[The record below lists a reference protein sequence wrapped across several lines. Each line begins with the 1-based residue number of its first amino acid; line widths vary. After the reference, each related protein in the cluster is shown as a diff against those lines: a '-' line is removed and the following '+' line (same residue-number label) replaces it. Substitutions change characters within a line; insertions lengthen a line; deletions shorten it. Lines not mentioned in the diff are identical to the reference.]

1 MSTTRL
7 RERRGATG
15 LPEPARVRS
24 ARSRR
29 TRVRSARHGFLLLGG
44 VQMTLIFTLAS
55 LAVPLP
61 RIGAE
66 FRLDRAE
73 LILLSAAY
81 GLTFAGLLLLGGRL
95 ADRSGGR
102 RVLTAGLLVFGAAS
116 ALAPLA
122 PGYGTLLAARFGQ
135 GTGAALVAPAAM
147 ALLRA
152 LYPEPAAYGRAM
164 ATWGGL
170 SVLGATAGNLLSGV
184 VAAATSWRG
193 TFAVPIAVTAT
204 ALLLAPR
211 LLPSTPTPG
220 QAPTPTTPGA
230 GEATTTPGTGLAPTP
245 TAPGT
250 EPSRLMTAPGTE
262 PGQPTTAP
270 GTATGG
276 PTTATGR
283 LMTAPGTEPG
293 QPTTAPGT
301 EPGGLT
307 SSPGTP
313 PGGPMTPPGARRAL
327 DLPGGLLATAGIT
340 LASYGLVLTDAH
352 PWASAPVLVPLL
364 AGLVLLAAFG
374 AVERRTADPLLPPG
388 FLRDGRRALGLA
400 AIGLTAA
407 GTATVF
413 VLLSLA
419 LQQQRGWSALLT
431 SAAFV
436 PFAVALL
443 GSGRL
448 AGPLIGRYGPGRV
461 TAAGL
466 GTAAAG
472 LGLLAATG
480 FDTSVPYAYGLLPG
494 LVLLPA
500 GGALSFA
507 GAAVLA
513 TDGVPAHHAGLAG
526 GVLNTAMELGPTV
539 LFAALLTL
547 GGDAVSLAAAAV
559 LFTALAASTALTTRI
574 H

>member
-1 MSTTRL
+1 MAMTRAMTRA
-7 RERRGATG
+7 RERSRADGHDRPRPRG
-15 LPEPARVRS
+15 
-24 ARSRR
+24 
-29 TRVRSARHGFLLLGG
+29 GFALLGG
-44 VQMTLIFTLAS
+44 VQMTLIFTLAA

-66 FRLDRAE
+66 FRLDRAD

-95 ADRSGGR
+95 ADRLGGR
-102 RVLTAGLLVFGAAS
+102 RALTAGLLVFGAAS

-122 PGYGTLLAARFGQ
+122 PGYEALLAARFGQ
-135 GTGAALVAPAAM
+135 GVGAALVAPAAM
-147 ALLRA
+147 AVLRA
-152 LYPEPAAYGRAM
+152 LFPAPAAYGRAM

-184 VAAATSWRG
+184 IAAATSWRG
-193 TFAVPIAVTAT
+193 TFAVPVAVTLA

-211 LLPSTPTPG
+211 LLP
-220 QAPTPTTPGA
+220 A
-230 GEATTTPGTGLAPTP
+230 
-245 TAPGT
+245 
-250 EPSRLMTAPGTE
+250 
-262 PGQPTTAP
+262 
-270 GTATGG
+270 
-276 PTTATGR
+276 
-283 LMTAPGTEPG
+283 
-293 QPTTAPGT
+293 
-301 EPGGLT
+301 
-307 SSPGTP
+307 TP
-313 PGGPMTPPGARRAL
+313 PGPGRAL
-327 DLPGGLLATAGIT
+327 DLPGALLATAGIT
-340 LASYGLVLTDAH
+340 LASFGLVLTDAH
-352 PWASAPVLVPLL
+352 SWGSAPVLVPLL
-364 AGLVLLAAFG
+364 AGLALLAAFA
-374 AVERRTADPLLPPG
+374 AVERRTADPLLPPD

-400 AIGLTAA
+400 GIGLTAA

-419 LQQQRGWSALLT
+419 LQEGRGWSALLT

-448 AGPLIGRYGPGRV
+448 AGPLIGRYGPGRL
-461 TAAGL
+461 TGAGL

-494 LVLLPA
+494 LLLLPA
-500 GGALSFA
+500 GCALSFA

-513 TDGVPAHHAGLAG
+513 TEGVAADRAGLAG

-559 LFTALAASTALTTRI
+559 LFTALAATTIRTK
-574 H
+574 

>member
-1 MSTTRL
+1 MTTTEARTDSGNTPGV
-7 RERRGATG
+7 RAR
-15 LPEPARVRS
+15 PA
-24 ARSRR
+24 
-29 TRVRSARHGFLLLGG
+29 FLLLGG
-44 VQMTLIFTLAS
+44 VQTTLIFTLAS

-61 RIGAE
+61 RIGAA

-95 ADRSGGR
+95 ADRFGGR
-102 RVLTAGLLVFGAAS
+102 RTLTVGLLVFGAAS
-116 ALAPLA
+116 VAAPLA
-122 PGYGTLLAARFGQ
+122 PGYEALLAARFGQ
-135 GTGAALVAPAAM
+135 GVGAALVAPAAM

-152 LYPEPAAYGRAM
+152 LFPEPAAYGRAM

-184 VAAATSWRG
+184 IAAVSSWRG
-193 TFAVPIAVTAT
+193 TFAVPVAVTLA
-204 ALLLAPR
+204 ALLLAPG
-211 LLPSTPTPG
+211 LLPTTSPG
-220 QAPTPTTPGA
+220 PGRPLRQPGA
-230 GEATTTPGTGLAPTP
+230 SRSPDLPGTSRPLRHPGGASRSLHRPGTGR
-245 TAPGT
+245 
-250 EPSRLMTAPGTE
+250 S
-262 PGQPTTAP
+262 
-270 GTATGG
+270 
-276 PTTATGR
+276 
-283 LMTAPGTEPG
+283 
-293 QPTTAPGT
+293 
-301 EPGGLT
+301 
-307 SSPGTP
+307 
-313 PGGPMTPPGARRAL
+313 L
-327 DLPGGLLATAGIT
+327 DLPGALLATAGIT

-352 PWASAPVLVPLL
+352 PWASAPVLVPLSTGL
-364 AGLVLLAAFG
+364 ALLAAFG
-374 AVERRTADPLLPPG
+374 AVERRTADPLLPPD

-443 GSGRL
+443 GAGRL

-461 TAAGL
+461 TGAGL

-480 FDTSVPYAYGLLPG
+480 FETSVPYAYGLLPG
-494 LVLLPA
+494 LLLLPA

-513 TDGVPAHHAGLAG
+513 TRGVPAHHAGLAG

-539 LFAALLTL
+539 VFAALLTL
-547 GGDAVSLAAAAV
+547 GGDAVPLATAAA
-559 LFTALAASTALTTRI
+559 LFAALAAVTVLAPLVNRANRAG
-574 H
+574 

>member
-1 MSTTRL
+1 MSMTTV
-7 RERRGATG
+7 RGAREATG
-15 LPEPARVRS
+15 
-24 ARSRR
+24 RR
-29 TRVRSARHGFLLLGG
+29 GFLLLGA
-44 VQMTLIFTLAS
+44 VQTTLVFTLAS

-81 GLTFAGLLLLGGRL
+81 GLSFAGLLLLGGRL

-102 RVLTAGLLVFGAAS
+102 RVLTAGLLVFGTAS

-135 GTGAALVAPAAM
+135 GMGAALVAPAAM
-147 ALLRA
+147 TVLRA

-184 VAAATSWRG
+184 IAAATSWRG
-193 TFAVPIAVTAT
+193 TFGVPIAVTAT
-204 ALLLAPR
+204 ALALAPR
-211 LLPSTPTPG
+211 LLP
-220 QAPTPTTPGA
+220 A
-230 GEATTTPGTGLAPTP
+230 
-245 TAPGT
+245 
-250 EPSRLMTAPGTE
+250 
-262 PGQPTTAP
+262 
-270 GTATGG
+270 
-276 PTTATGR
+276 
-283 LMTAPGTEPG
+283 
-293 QPTTAPGT
+293 
-301 EPGGLT
+301 
-307 SSPGTP
+307 TP
-313 PGGPMTPPGARRAL
+313 PPGVRRPL
-327 DLPGGLLATAGIT
+327 DLPGALLATTGIT
-340 LASYGLVLTDAH
+340 LASFGLVLTDAH
-352 PWASAPVLVPLL
+352 PWGSAPVLVPLL

-374 AVERRTADPLLPPG
+374 AVERRTADPLLPPD
-388 FLRDGRRALGLA
+388 FLRDRRRALGLA

-419 LQQQRGWSALLT
+419 LQEQRGWSALLT
-431 SAAFV
+431 SAAFA

-443 GSGRL
+443 GAGRL
-448 AGPLIGRYGPGRV
+448 AGPLIGRYGPGPV
-461 TAAGL
+461 SATGL

-480 FDTSVPYAYGLLPG
+480 FETSVPYAYGLLPG

-513 TDGVPAHHAGLAG
+513 TDGVPAHRAGLAG

-559 LFTALAASTALTTRI
+559 LFTALSATALL
-574 H
+574 HQKG

>member
-15 LPEPARVRS
+15 LPGPARPRS
-24 ARSRR
+24 PP
-29 TRVRSARHGFLLLGG
+29 RSARHGFLLLGG

-135 GTGAALVAPAAM
+135 GAGAALVAPAAM

-152 LYPEPAAYGRAM
+152 LYPEPPRTAGRWPPGRA
-164 ATWGGL
+164 L
-170 SVLGATAGNLLSGV
+170 VLGATAGNLLSGV

-211 LLPSTPTPG
+211 LLPPTPTPG
-220 QAPTPTTPGA
+220 
-230 GEATTTPGTGLAPTP
+230 EA
-245 TAPGT
+245 
-250 EPSRLMTAPGTE
+250 
-262 PGQPTTAP
+262 PTTAP
-270 GTATGG
+270 GARRDAPTHTRHRPG
-276 PTTATGR
+276 PDR
-283 LMTAPGTEPG
+283 DRPGARRAHDRIRHHSWQAHDRA
-293 QPTTAPGT
+293 QPHTRRAHDRPRAQPHTRPVHD
-301 EPGGLT
+301 L
-307 SSPGTP
+307 
-313 PGGPMTPPGARRAL
+313 PGARRAL
-327 DLPGGLLATAGIT
+327 DLPVRCSPPPGSRSPVTASSSPTPTPGPPPRSS
-340 LASYGLVLTDAH
+340 L
-352 PWASAPVLVPLL
+352 PLL

-388 FLRDGRRALGLA
+388 FLRDGRRALSLA

-436 PFAVALL
+436 PFAAALL

-448 AGPLIGRYGPGRV
+448 AGPLTGRYGPGRV

-513 TDGVPAHHAGLAG
+513 TDGVPAHHMG
-526 GVLNTAMELGPTV
+526 
-539 LFAALLTL
+539 
-547 GGDAVSLAAAAV
+547 SR
-559 LFTALAASTALTTRI
+559 AAS
-574 H
+574 

>member
-1 MSTTRL
+1 MTT
-7 RERRGATG
+7 TG
-15 LPEPARVRS
+15 L
-24 ARSRR
+24 RR
-29 TRVRSARHGFLLLGG
+29 PRAVHTAYAVDSRHGFLLLGA
-44 VQMTLIFTLAS
+44 VQTTLIFTLAS

-61 RIGAE
+61 RIGAA
-66 FRLDRAE
+66 FRLDRAQ

-102 RVLTAGLLVFGAAS
+102 RVLTAGLLLFGTAS

-122 PGYGTLLAARFGQ
+122 PGYETLLAARFGQ
-135 GTGAALVAPAAM
+135 GAGAALVAPAAM
-147 ALLRA
+147 AVLRA
-152 LYPEPAAYGRAM
+152 LHPEPAAYGRAM

-184 VAAATSWRG
+184 IAAATSWRG
-193 TFAVPIAVTAT
+193 TFAVPVAVTAT
-204 ALLLAPR
+204 ALVLAPR
-211 LLPSTPTPG
+211 LLPPTPPPADAHAETATG
-220 QAPTPTTPGA
+220 PGTARTTTTRDTETARPTTRDTDTARPTTPGPGTA
-230 GEATTTPGTGLAPTP
+230 RTTTTPGIT
-245 TAPGT
+245 
-250 EPSRLMTAPGTE
+250 PSRATTDVAP
-262 PGQPTTAP
+262 
-270 GTATGG
+270 
-276 PTTATGR
+276 
-283 LMTAPGTEPG
+283 
-293 QPTTAPGT
+293 
-301 EPGGLT
+301 
-307 SSPGTP
+307 P
-313 PGGPMTPPGARRAL
+313 PPPPRARRSL
-327 DLPGGLLATAGIT
+327 DLPGALLATAGIT
-340 LASYGLVLTDAH
+340 LASHGLVLTDAR
-352 PWASAPVLVPLL
+352 PWGSAPVLLPLL
-364 AGLVLLAAFG
+364 TGLALLAAFA
-374 AVERRTADPLLPPG
+374 AVERRAADPLLPPD
-388 FLRDGRRALGLA
+388 FLRDGRRVLGLA
-400 AIGLTAA
+400 AIGITAA

-419 LQQQRGWSALLT
+419 LQQQRGWSPLLT

-436 PFAVALL
+436 PFAAALL
-443 GSGRL
+443 GAGRG

-466 GTAAAG
+466 GAAAAG

-513 TDGVPAHHAGLAG
+513 TDGVPAHRAGLAG

-547 GGDAVSLAAAAV
+547 GGDAVSLAAAAA
-559 LFTALAASTALTTRI
+559 LFTALAAAVLLRQKG
-574 H
+574 

>member
-1 MSTTRL
+1 MATTGL
-7 RERRGATG
+7 RERPGATG
-15 LPEPARVRS
+15 RPRP
-24 ARSRR
+24 
-29 TRVRSARHGFLLLGG
+29 ARHGFLLLGA

-95 ADRSGGR
+95 ADRSAGR
-102 RVLTAGLLVFGAAS
+102 RALTAGLLVFGAAS

-135 GTGAALVAPAAM
+135 GVGAALVAPAAM
-147 ALLRA
+147 AVLRA
-152 LYPEPAAYGRAM
+152 LHPEPAAYGRAM

-184 VAAATSWRG
+184 VVAATSWRA
-193 TFAVPIAVTAT
+193 TFAVPLAVTAT

-211 LLPSTPTPG
+211 LLP
-220 QAPTPTTPGA
+220 A
-230 GEATTTPGTGLAPTP
+230 
-245 TAPGT
+245 T
-250 EPSRLMTAPGTE
+250 EPSAGHTA
-262 PGQPTTAP
+262 
-270 GTATGG
+270 
-276 PTTATGR
+276 
-283 LMTAPGTEPG
+283 
-293 QPTTAPGT
+293 
-301 EPGGLT
+301 
-307 SSPGTP
+307 
-313 PGGPMTPPGARRAL
+313 PGARRAL
-327 DLPGGLLATAGIT
+327 DLPGALLATAGIT

-352 PWASAPVLVPLL
+352 PWGSAPVLVPLL

-374 AVERRTADPLLPPG
+374 AVERRTPDPLLPPD
-388 FLRDGRRALGLA
+388 FLRDGRRVLGLA

-419 LQQQRGWSALLT
+419 LQQRRGWSALLT
-431 SAAFV
+431 SGAFV

-472 LGLLAATG
+472 LALLAATG
-480 FDTSVPYAYGLLPG
+480 FDTSAPYAYGLLPG

-513 TDGVPAHHAGLAG
+513 TDGVPAHRAGLAG

-559 LFTALAASTALTTRI
+559 LFTVLAAAMIRT

>member
-15 LPEPARVRS
+15 LPGPTRPRPARSRPARARS
-24 ARSRR
+24 ARA
-29 TRVRSARHGFLLLGG
+29 RSARHGFLLLGG

-102 RVLTAGLLVFGAAS
+102 RILTAGLLVFGAAS

-135 GTGAALVAPAAM
+135 GAGAALVAPAAM

-152 LYPEPAAYGRAM
+152 LHPEPAAYGRAM

-211 LLPSTPTPG
+211 LLP
-220 QAPTPTTPGA
+220 A
-230 GEATTTPGTGLAPTP
+230 
-245 TAPGT
+245 
-250 EPSRLMTAPGTE
+250 
-262 PGQPTTAP
+262 
-270 GTATGG
+270 
-276 PTTATGR
+276 
-283 LMTAPGTEPG
+283 
-293 QPTTAPGT
+293 
-301 EPGGLT
+301 
-307 SSPGTP
+307 TP
-313 PGGPMTPPGARRAL
+313 PGRDRAL
-327 DLPGGLLATAGIT
+327 DLPGALLATAGIT

-436 PFAVALL
+436 PFAIALL

-547 GGDAVSLAAAAV
+547 GGDAVSLAAAAA
-559 LFTALAASTALTTRI
+559 LFTALASATALTTRI

>member
-1 MSTTRL
+1 MQATKTR
-7 RERRGATG
+7 EHGGATG
-15 LPEPARVRS
+15 HDRPGT
-24 ARSRR
+24 R
-29 TRVRSARHGFLLLGG
+29 TRGGFLLLGG
-44 VQMTLIFTLAS
+44 VQMTLIFTLAA

-61 RIGAE
+61 RIGSE
-66 FRLDRAE
+66 FRLDRAD

-95 ADRSGGR
+95 ADRFGGR
-102 RVLTAGLLVFGAAS
+102 RTLTAGLLVFGTAS

-122 PGYGTLLAARFGQ
+122 PGYEALLAARFGQ
-135 GTGAALVAPAAM
+135 GVGAALVAPAAM
-147 ALLRA
+147 AVLRA
-152 LYPEPAAYGRAM
+152 LFPAPAAYGRAM

-184 VAAATSWRG
+184 IAAASSWRG
-193 TFAVPIAVTAT
+193 TFAVPVAVTLA

-211 LLPSTPTPG
+211 LLP
-220 QAPTPTTPGA
+220 A
-230 GEATTTPGTGLAPTP
+230 
-245 TAPGT
+245 
-250 EPSRLMTAPGTE
+250 
-262 PGQPTTAP
+262 
-270 GTATGG
+270 
-276 PTTATGR
+276 
-283 LMTAPGTEPG
+283 
-293 QPTTAPGT
+293 
-301 EPGGLT
+301 
-307 SSPGTP
+307 TP
-313 PGGPMTPPGARRAL
+313 PGTDRAL
-327 DLPGGLLATAGIT
+327 DLPGALLATAGIT
-340 LASYGLVLTDAH
+340 LASFGLVLTDAH
-352 PWASAPVLVPLL
+352 SWGSAPVLVPLL
-364 AGLVLLAAFG
+364 TGLALLAAF
-374 AVERRTADPLLPPG
+374 AVVERRTADPLLPPD

-419 LQQQRGWSALLT
+419 LQEGRGWSALLT

-443 GSGRL
+443 GAGRL
-448 AGPLIGRYGPGRV
+448 AAPLIGRYGPGRV
-461 TAAGL
+461 TGAGL

-480 FDTSVPYAYGLLPG
+480 FDGSVPYAYGLLPG
-494 LVLLPA
+494 LLLLPA

-513 TDGVPAHHAGLAG
+513 TEGVPAHRAGLAG

-559 LFTALAASTALTTRI
+559 LFTALAATTIRTK
-574 H
+574 